1 MPPFARLAPPA
12 GKLPE
17 EVELVWDDTVAPE
30 TCIDFDAPHVST
42 EEVLG
47 AFGAALAFFAGLYV
61 FVSLSDPVAA
71 NPVATRHAVIPPNM
85 LNESLALTTSTDED
99 ESEKDDDE

>member
-1 MPPFARLAPPA
+1 MMPPFARLQPPT
-12 GKLPE
+12 GKIPE

-47 AFGAALAFFAGLYV
+47 TFGAALAFFVGLYAY
-61 FVSLSDPVAA
+61 VSLTDPVAS
-71 NPVATRHAVIPPNM
+71 NPVATRHTVIPPHM
-85 LNESLALTTSTDED
+85 LNASLALATSADGEEEEEED
-99 ESEKDDDE
+99 